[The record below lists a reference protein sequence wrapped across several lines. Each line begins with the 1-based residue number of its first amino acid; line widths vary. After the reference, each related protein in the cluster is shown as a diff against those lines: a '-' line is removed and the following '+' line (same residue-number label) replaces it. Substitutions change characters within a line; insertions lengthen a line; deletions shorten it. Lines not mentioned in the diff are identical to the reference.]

1 MANIISSSYK
11 NKFSTFH
18 NTSPT
23 LSCHIKLKNT
33 SQSKY
38 ISKTE
43 QFYAIQNN
51 TYKNRE
57 QQNVFTENYPT
68 TNSSQSII
76 NIVKKNKDI
85 GIDLNYNEICQNL
98 DFLNDDN
105 DIIY

>member
-1 MANIISSSYK
+1 MAYIISSSYK
-11 NKFSTFH
+11 NKISSFH

-23 LSCHIKLKNT
+23 LSCPIKLMNT

-57 QQNVFTENYPT
+57 QQKVVTEIFPIS
-68 TNSSQSII
+68 NSNQSIK

-105 DIIY
+105 YIIY